1 MPTHVIHI
9 SITIDYMS
17 KNITM
22 NIRLDEDTRRELR
35 DFAAEIGIPAT
46 TLVNASIK
54 QMLRTREVT
63 FRAALEPTPSLEE
76 AIREAELDYETK
88 SNITITET
96 DEETLAH
103 LRSL

>member
-1 MPTHVIHI
+1 MP
-9 SITIDYMS
+9 

-63 FRAALEPTPSLEE
+63 FSAALEPTPGLEE
-76 AIREAELDYETK
+76 AVREAMLDYKTK